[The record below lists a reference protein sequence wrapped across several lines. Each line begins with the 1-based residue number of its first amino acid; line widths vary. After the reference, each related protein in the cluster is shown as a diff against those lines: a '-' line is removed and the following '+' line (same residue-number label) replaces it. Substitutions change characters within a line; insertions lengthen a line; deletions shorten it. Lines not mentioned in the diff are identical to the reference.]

1 MEDEAI
7 GVKEVMKILK
17 YSDSQVYKMVASGAL
32 KTLKIPGVRFSKR
45 YIMSIL
51 ETGCAGYNPECAMLE
66 RRLKAEQEKNRQL
79 RALFRQRLNEA
90 LSDFNRIEG
99 DEHSE
104 VYRG

>member
-17 YSDSQVYKMVASGAL
+17 YSESQVYKMVASGAL

-51 ETGCAGYNPECAMLE
+51 NSGGANYNPECAMLE

-79 RALFRQRLNEA
+79 RALLLEIA
-90 LSDFNRIEG
+90 NRSLEG
-99 DEHSE
+99 VKKE
-104 VYRG
+104 VLD

>member
-17 YSDSQVYKMVASGAL
+17 YSESQVYKMVASGAL

-51 ETGCAGYNPECAMLE
+51 NTGGANYNPECAMLE

-79 RALFRQRLNEA
+79 RALLVEIANRSLEGVKRRFWTNEKI
-90 LSDFNRIEG
+90 LSG
-99 DEHSE
+99 
-104 VYRG
+104 

>member
-17 YSDSQVYKMVASGAL
+17 YSESQVYKMVASGTL

-51 ETGCAGYNPECAMLE
+51 NTGGANYNPECAMLE

-79 RALFRQRLNEA
+79 RALLVEIA
-90 LSDFNRIEG
+90 NRSLEG
-99 DEHSE
+99 VKKE
-104 VYRG
+104 VLD

>member
-7 GVKEVMKILK
+7 SVKEVMKILK
-17 YSDSQVYKMVASGAL
+17 YSESQVYKMVASGAL

-51 ETGCAGYNPECAMLE
+51 NTGGANYNPECAMLE

-79 RALFRQRLNEA
+79 RALLVEIA
-90 LSDFNRIEG
+90 NRSLEG
-99 DEHSE
+99 VKKE
-104 VYRG
+104 VLD

>member
-17 YSDSQVYKMVASGAL
+17 YSESQVYKMVASGAL
-32 KTLKIPGVRFSKR
+32 KTLKIPGVRFSKH

-51 ETGCAGYNPECAMLE
+51 NTGGANYNPECAMLE

-79 RALFRQRLNEA
+79 RALLVEIA
-90 LSDFNRIEG
+90 NRSLEG
-99 DEHSE
+99 VKKE
-104 VYRG
+104 VLD

>member
-51 ETGCAGYNPECAMLE
+51 GTGCAGYNPECAMLE
-66 RRLKAEQEKNRQL
+66 KCLKQEQEKNKKLQ
-79 RALFRQRLNEA
+79 ALLVEIA
-90 LSDFNRIEG
+90 NRSLEG
-99 DEHSE
+99 VKKE
-104 VYRG
+104 VLE

>member
-17 YSDSQVYKMVASGAL
+17 YSESQVYKMVASGAL
-32 KTLKIPGVRFSKR
+32 KILKIPGVRFSKR

-51 ETGCAGYNPECAMLE
+51 NTGGANYNPECAMLE

-79 RALFRQRLNEA
+79 RALLVEIA
-90 LSDFNRIEG
+90 NRSLEG
-99 DEHSE
+99 VKKE
-104 VYRG
+104 VLD

>member
-17 YSDSQVYKMVASGAL
+17 YSESQVYKMVASGAL

-51 ETGCAGYNPECAMLE
+51 NTGGANYNPECAMLE

-79 RALFRQRLNEA
+79 RALLVEIA
-90 LSDFNRIEG
+90 NRSLEG
-99 DEHSE
+99 VKKE
-104 VYRG
+104 VLE

>member
-17 YSDSQVYKMVASGAL
+17 YSESQVYKMVASGAL
-32 KTLKIPGVRFSKR
+32 KTFKIPGVRFSKR

-51 ETGCAGYNPECAMLE
+51 NTGGANYNPECAMLE

-79 RALFRQRLNEA
+79 RALLVEIA
-90 LSDFNRIEG
+90 NRSLEG
-99 DEHSE
+99 VKKE
-104 VYRG
+104 VLD